1 MNAIARRLFFT
12 NKATIG
18 KDPFGNVIEVE
29 GEFLNWFARS
39 LPFLVIGAWAALM
52 LAAAYLR
59 A

>member
-12 NKATIG
+12 SKATIG
-18 KDPFGNVIEVE
+18 KDSFGNVIEVE

-39 LPFLVIGAWAALM
+39 LPFLVIGTWAALM

-59 A
+59 T